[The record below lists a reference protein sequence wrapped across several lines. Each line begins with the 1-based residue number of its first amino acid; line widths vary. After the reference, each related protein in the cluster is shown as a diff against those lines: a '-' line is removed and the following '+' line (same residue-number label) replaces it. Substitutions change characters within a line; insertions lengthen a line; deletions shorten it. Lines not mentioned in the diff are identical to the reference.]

1 MLRSATHRDRWSGS
15 SPAEKNKTAPCR
27 LPRPG
32 GVGRSDRSDMGCS
45 HTESCPLFPLLK
57 ASLSGW
63 RDSYCDSEE
72 RWRECARYRLASRG
86 QLVPIS
92 LLPNGADVGHI
103 RAAAERSAAAEPTP
117 PAPLISGS
125 QGTVAWFEPA
135 PAPKPSRPSQPPPPE
150 RRSPPPPSS
159 RPSPPSQAPQQPPAN
174 PPERSTERR
183 APKRRAPKRR
193 WWNRIAEWMRG
204 PA

>member
-1 MLRSATHRDRWSGS
+1 
-15 SPAEKNKTAPCR
+15 
-27 LPRPG
+27 
-32 GVGRSDRSDMGCS
+32 MGCS
-45 HTESCPLFPLLK
+45 HAKTCPLFPLLK
-57 ASLSGW
+57 ASLRGW
-63 RDSYCDSEE
+63 RDSYCDSEQ

-103 RAAAERSAAAEPTP
+103 RRAAERSAAAEPTP

-135 PAPKPSRPSQPPPPE
+135 PEPKPARPREPSRPPQV
-150 RRSPPPPSS
+150 
-159 RPSPPSQAPQQPPAN
+159 PQQPPAS
-174 PPERSTERR
+174 PQQRSTR
-183 APKRRAPKRR
+183 PGGSKRR
-193 WWNRIAEWMRG
+193 WWTRLAEWMRG